1 MSNKGRP
8 ASGPKTPITI
18 IFSTSKNSNAQTKIK
33 TVRNRSID
41 DLLDCD
47 YVIPGISAKAVIK
60 EVLIGTKPEFLNPYL
75 KKYGLPVI
83 TK

>member
-18 IFSTSKNSNAQTKIK
+18 IFATSKNSNAQIKVK

-60 EVLIGTKPEFLNPYL
+60 EVLVGTKPEFLNPYL
-75 KKYGLPVI
+75 KKYGLPAI
-83 TK
+83 TE